1 MQLYKC
7 PMVKMWRPLFSLF
20 FFYFSKVKKL
30 STPQQYLLLLI
41 MLSDMSC
48 LSGLFILFF
57 LHCKCLHTNYRL
69 TIVFICYYYIWK
81 CVKCLQVVEF
91 EYYTQKSVF
100 SAVNSKLHSNYW
112 YLDVKWKCILIP
124 SEIRY
129 ISWQFLQ
136 LKICN
141 WFTIQGKY
149 K

>member
-1 MQLYKC
+1 MPPDGKR
-7 PMVKMWRPLFSLF
+7 KPLLGKQCIGKEWGNFPSFIEQNILSHTKSL
-20 FFYFSKVKKL
+20 SL
-30 STPQQYLLLLI
+30 T
-41 MLSDMSC
+41 
-48 LSGLFILFF
+48 

-91 EYYTQKSVF
+91 EYYRQISVF

-112 YLDVKWKCILIP
+112 YLDVKWKCILFH